1 MSDRGMKRQRW
12 EALGL
17 LAALLAAV
25 TLLLSLQWFEFLF
38 IPGSAAVSSLSL
50 SGFES
55 SAGFGALMLANLA
68 LLVSLLFSTRGFQR
82 IFAILQ
88 IVLGAAVLVLGI
100 TVVGDPVE
108 SAQKRLSEVSGL
120 SDGEALVT
128 IISEV
133 HHSGVLDVAFFVS
146 AALLALT
153 GVFLLMRSHAW
164 PVKTAQSRYANEAGE
179 ETNPWDELDT
189 GGDFTA

>member
-1 MSDRGMKRQRW
+1 MSDRALKRQRW
-12 EALGL
+12 EALSL
-17 LAALLAAV
+17 LALLLV
-25 TLLLSLQWFEFLF
+25 VITLLLSLQWFEFLF
-38 IPGSAAVSSLSL
+38 VPGSAAVESLAL

-82 IFAILQ
+82 VFAVLQ
-88 IVLGAAVLVLGI
+88 TVLGVALLVLGL

-108 SAQKRLSEVSGL
+108 SARKRLSEVSGL

-133 HHSGVLDVAFFVS
+133 HQTGVIDALFFIG

-153 GVFLLMRSHAW
+153 GIFLLMRSQAW
-164 PVKTAQSRYANEAGE
+164 PVKTAQTRYANEAGQ

-189 GGDFTA
+189 GRDFTA